1 MARTSYDQLMKQALQ
16 ARFADFMRLF
26 DPATAA
32 GLDLDAGVIFRDV
45 ETFSDIPQGKLL
57 VADIVAEVRTL
68 SREPKV
74 VVVHVEIQR
83 EREAENFP
91 RRMWR
96 YYIALV
102 QREDKPVIPIALLFY
117 GAPEGLARETYE
129 ETLFGYTIVTF
140 HYLQISLPRLEPY
153 AYLRTG
159 NVLAAALA
167 AIMGRGLRGAK
178 RAALHVACL
187 QRLLT
192 AARAREVDP
201 ATADLLADV
210 VTTYLPTGIE
220 DRTALRLQLQS
231 EEQGG
236 HTMAVDLS
244 QLTWASRRE
253 IEVRQNVI
261 REVVQERFGSVSP
274 DVEAAIERSAETDDA
289 LVALLRR
296 AATARTESD
305 LLAPLDGGGA
315 AIAEVQTMSVGRP
328 ALEATLRTL
337 RQNIKELIEG
347 RFTSISPEVE
357 AVIAGTDD
365 EDELR
370 ALFRRAITAPTQRD
384 LLDSDR

>member
-1 MARTSYDQLMKQALQ
+1 
-16 ARFADFMRLF
+16 
-26 DPATAA
+26 
-32 GLDLDAGVIFRDV
+32 
-45 ETFSDIPQGKLL
+45 
-57 VADIVAEVRTL
+57 
-68 SREPKV
+68 
-74 VVVHVEIQR
+74 VHVEIQR
-83 EREAENFP
+83 EREAEDFP

>member
-1 MARTSYDQLMKQALQ
+1 
-16 ARFADFMRLF
+16 
-26 DPATAA
+26 
-32 GLDLDAGVIFRDV
+32 
-45 ETFSDIPQGKLL
+45 
-57 VADIVAEVRTL
+57 
-68 SREPKV
+68 

-83 EREAENFP
+83 EREAEDFP

-96 YYIALV
+96 YYIAFV

-153 AYLRTG
+153 TYLQTG

-210 VTTYLPTGIE
+210 VTTYLPADVE
-220 DRTALRLQLQS
+220 DRAVLRLQL

-236 HTMAVDLS
+236 NTMAVDLS

-253 IEVRQNVI
+253 IEVRQEDI
-261 REVVQERFGSVSP
+261 RELVQERFGSVSP
-274 DVEAAIERSAETDDA
+274 EVEAAIEQSAETDDA
-289 LVALLRR
+289 LMALFRR
-296 AATARTESD
+296 AVTARTESD
-305 LLAPLDGGGA
+305 LLAPLDDRGGVTTTVMQP
-315 AIAEVQTMSVGRP
+315 ILVGRP
-328 ALEATLRTL
+328 DLEATLRTL

-347 RFTSISPEVE
+347 RFTSISPDVE

-370 ALFRRAITAPTQRD
+370 ALFRRVITAPTQRD
-384 LLDSDR
+384 LLDSSRQAKAPES

>member
-32 GLDLDAGVIFRDV
+32 GLDLDAGVTFRDV

-68 SREPKV
+68 SGEPKV

-83 EREAENFP
+83 EREAEDFP

-117 GAPEGLARETYE
+117 GAPDGLAYETYE
-129 ETLFGYTIVTF
+129 ETLFGHTVITF
-140 HYLQISLPRLEPY
+140 HYLQISLPRLEPD
-153 AYLRTG
+153 AYLQTG

-210 VTTYLPTGIE
+210 VTTYLPAGIE
-220 DRTALRLQLQS
+220 DRAALRLQLQ
-231 EEQGG
+231 EQGG
-236 HTMAVDLS
+236 DTMVVDLS
-244 QLTWASRRE
+244 QLTWASRLE
-253 IEVRQNVI
+253 IEFRQNVI

-274 DVEAAIERSAETDDA
+274 DVEAAIEQSAETDDA
-289 LVALLRR
+289 LDALFRR
-296 AATARTESD
+296 AVTARTESD
-305 LLAPLDGGGA
+305 LLAPLGDRGGA
-315 AIAEVQTMSVGRP
+315 TTAVAQPIAAGRP
-328 ALEATLRTL
+328 ELEATLRTR
-337 RQNIKELIEG
+337 RQDIRELIEG
-347 RFTSISPEVE
+347 RFESIPPDVE
-357 AVIAGTDD
+357 AVIDGTDD
-365 EDELR
+365 EDDLR

-384 LLDSDR
+384 LLGPAR

>member
-32 GLDLDAGVIFRDV
+32 GLDLDAGVTFRDV

-68 SREPKV
+68 SGEPKV

-83 EREAENFP
+83 EREAEDFP

-117 GAPEGLARETYE
+117 GAPEGLAYETYE
-129 ETLFGYTIVTF
+129 ETLFGHTVVTF
-140 HYLQISLPRLEPY
+140 RYLQISLPRLDPD

-167 AIMGRGLRGAK
+167 AIMGRGLRGAR

-187 QRLLT
+187 QRLLI

-210 VTTYLPTGIE
+210 VATYLPAGIE
-220 DRTALRLQLQS
+220 DRTALRLQLQ
-231 EEQGG
+231 EQGG

-244 QLTWASRRE
+244 QLTWASRHE
-253 IEVRQNVI
+253 IEVTQNLI
-261 REVVQERFGSVSP
+261 REAVQERFGSVSP
-274 DVEAAIERSAETDDA
+274 DVEAAIEQSAETDDA
-289 LVALLRR
+289 LDALFRR
-296 AATARTESD
+296 AVTARTESD
-305 LLAPLDGGGA
+305 LLAPLDDRGGA
-315 AIAEVQTMSVGRP
+315 TTAMAQPTAAARP
-328 ALEATLRTL
+328 DLGATLRTR
-337 RQNIKELIEG
+337 RQDIRELIEG
-347 RFTSISPEVE
+347 RFESIPPDVE
-357 AVIAGTDD
+357 AVIDGTDD

-370 ALFRRAITAPTQRD
+370 ALFRRAITALTRRD
-384 LLDSDR
+384 LLGPAR